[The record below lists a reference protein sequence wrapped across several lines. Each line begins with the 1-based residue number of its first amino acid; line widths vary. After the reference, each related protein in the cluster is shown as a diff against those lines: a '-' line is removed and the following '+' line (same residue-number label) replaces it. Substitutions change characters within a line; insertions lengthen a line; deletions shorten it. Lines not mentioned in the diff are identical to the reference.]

1 MIYDIYKDGTL
12 VNTIVANE
20 DFVVPYCQ
28 ENGYTYI
35 ERAAQTPPQ
44 QPEEKTVESR
54 VADLE
59 TSAKELQEALDMILT
74 GVTE

>member
-1 MIYDIYKDGTL
+1 MIYDIFKDGTL

-28 ENGYTYI
+28 ENGYTYT

-59 TSAKELQEALDMILT
+59 TSTKELQEVLDMILT

>member
-1 MIYDIYKDGTL
+1 MTYDIYKDGTL
-12 VNTIVANE
+12 VNTIIAKE
-20 DFVVPYCQ
+20 DFVIPYCQ

-35 ERAAQTPPQ
+35 ERAAQTPQQ

-54 VADLE
+54 IADLE